1 MVLIFQLLCVIALTM
16 YKNMVCE
23 LLWICVHVIL
33 QTKTICT
40 YIYCIICFYSTG
52 LYMEGI
58 YKVSGIKSKVQ
69 HLRRMYNIREAVQL
83 SDFELPV
90 ITSLTLHLQHYIH
103 FVVLYHSILTCFGS
117 YLAIIREINSRKY
130 IYIYI
135 YMSSYIREHNMFVF
149 VRRMQSQI

>member
-1 MVLIFQLLCVIALTM
+1 MVLIFQLLCVIASTM

-33 QTKTICT
+33 QTKTIYT
-40 YIYCIICFYSTG
+40 YIYCVMCFYSTG

-90 ITSLTLHLQHYIH
+90 ITSLLKQFLRLLSLIILVGSEKREWTFPKLQQIDLISY
-103 FVVLYHSILTCFGS
+103 FVKYHSCWLNVQNNF
-117 YLAIIREINSRKY
+117 
-130 IYIYI
+130 
-135 YMSSYIREHNMFVF
+135 H
-149 VRRMQSQI
+149 